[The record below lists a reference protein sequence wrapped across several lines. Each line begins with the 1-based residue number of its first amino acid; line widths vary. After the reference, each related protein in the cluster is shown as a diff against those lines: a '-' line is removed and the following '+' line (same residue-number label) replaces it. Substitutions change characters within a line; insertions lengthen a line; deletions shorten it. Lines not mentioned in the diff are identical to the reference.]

1 MDRREGEG
9 KIFCTFSSLEAFNE
23 DRLTRSLK
31 ELVAEREKVILIII
45 IAVCVQSLWLCVFF
59 LRDLVAELSI
69 QYSFWCLS
77 SVVRFVPY
85 LGKILTEVIDEDADD
100 SKSRLIYFIIGFR
113 LGWKKDWLIDPCIP
127 YPCLHSCILDL
138 SLPLSTNIVKTFFL
152 FDRSPAWQMR
162 YNGFTDTIG

>member
-1 MDRREGEG
+1 MGEKKKEGEWTG
-9 KIFCTFSSLEAFNE
+9 EKGRVKSFAPSRPSRLSMKIDWRGVWRRNS
-23 DRLTRSLK
+23 
-31 ELVAEREKVILIII
+31 AEREKVILIII

-113 LGWKKDWLIDPCIP
+113 LGWKKGLINRS
-127 YPCLHSCILDL
+127 LHS
-138 SLPLSTNIVKTFFL
+138 LPVFAFL
-152 FDRSPAWQMR
+152 HSRFVTASIDEYRKNLLFVW
-162 YNGFTDTIG
+162 

>member
-1 MDRREGEG
+1 MEEKKKEGEWTG
-9 KIFCTFSSLEAFNE
+9 EKGRVKSFAPSRPSRLSMKIDWRGVWRRNSWQKERKLFLLLLSLCVF
-23 DRLTRSLK
+23 
-31 ELVAEREKVILIII
+31 KVYG
-45 IAVCVQSLWLCVFF
+45 CVFF

-113 LGWKKDWLIDPCIP
+113 LGWKKGLINRS
-127 YPCLHSCILDL
+127 LHS
-138 SLPLSTNIVKTFFL
+138 LPVFAFL
-152 FDRSPAWQMR
+152 HSRFVTASID
-162 YNGFTDTIG
+162 

>member
-1 MDRREGEG
+1 MSKVDGRKKEGRRMDRREGEG

-23 DRLTRSLK
+23 DRLTRSLTK

-77 SVVRFVPY
+77 SVVRFVLY
-85 LGKILTEVIDEDADD
+85 LGKILTEVIDENADD

-113 LGWKKDWLIDPCIP
+113 LGWKKGLINRS
-127 YPCLHSCILDL
+127 LHSL
-138 SLPLSTNIVKTFFL
+138 SVFAFL
-152 FDRSPAWQMR
+152 HSRFVTASIDEYRKNLLFVW
-162 YNGFTDTIG
+162 